1 MVYLAEGIAKYIIWH
16 EWEAKRPVSN
26 LRLQKLLYFVQVLC
40 ICLDGSPLFKDKI
53 YGWDCGPV
61 VPEIY
66 EKYRKYGSMIIQDVE
81 DCSNAPIFKTD
92 KEHIDLMLEECASKS
107 NTELLNITLNQLP
120 WRMANAGYTANR
132 EITVDSM
139 KKYFN
144 NPKE

>member
-1 MVYLAEGIAKYIIWH
+1 MIYPAEGIAKYIIWH

-26 LRLQKLLYFVQVLC
+26 LRLQKLLYFIQAYF
-40 ICLDGSPLFKDKI
+40 IIIKNEPLFKDKI
-53 YGWDCGPV
+53 YGWECGPV
-61 VPEIY
+61 VLEIY
-66 EKYRKYGSMIIQDVE
+66 EKYRKYGSMIIQNIEAYSDP
-81 DCSNAPIFKTD
+81 PIFKKD
-92 KEHIDLMLEECASKS
+92 KELIDLMLEECASKS

-132 EITVDSM
+132 EITIDSM